1 MLIIRLLFILIHVYH
16 HLLFDKFEQFV
27 AKMNKFWAKNRVF
40 VPAYGHQVVSSKN
53 NNKKFQL
60 MNFWQLFACIYH
72 FVVKGKLFSN

>member
-1 MLIIRLLFILIHVYH
+1 MFIIRLLFILIHVYH

-40 VPAYGHQVVSSKN
+40 VPANGHQMVSSKN

-72 FVVKGKLFSN
+72 FVMKGKLFSN